1 MVGSFAQV
9 IKSEKK
15 LRNFQQKNLNIQLK
29 KKEYK
34 SIYCCHPKHVTTT
47 IRRRI
52 GFKHCL
58 ICNLKLHTNDK
69 DKKLI

>member
-9 IKSEKK
+9 IKNEKK
-15 LRNFQQKNLNIQLK
+15 LRNCQQKNLNIQLK

-47 IRRRI
+47 IRRI